1 MLLITFLILLLILG
15 ISVAI
20 VIEDDGADISIILI
34 GILSIVAITLIVLQL
49 SEPKPIDVYRGKTTL
64 EITYKDSIPVDS
76 TVVWKN
82 KL

>member
-1 MLLITFLILLLILG
+1 MLLITFVILLLILG